1 MKRCS
6 EDENYSLKHNLLSK
20 YYVPVDIKV
29 SDYVACVYDNN
40 WWIGIAC
47 EVDEENNDIF
57 VRFMN
62 PNGPARSFNW
72 PLKDEACWVPKVHI
86 LSNVEI
92 PTKATGRQ
100 YRLKRQDIEK
110 IEKCFIDIVKT
121 F

>member
-29 SDYVACVYDNN
+29 SDYVACVYDN

-47 EVDEENNDIF
+47 EVENDNNDIF

-62 PNGPARSFNW
+62 RNGPARSVDW
-72 PLKDEACWVPKVHI
+72 PLIVEACWVSKAHI
-86 LSNVEI
+86 LSTVKI
-92 PTKATGRQ
+92 PTTATGRQ